1 MSTYAED
8 KAYGKLMERGM
19 YRFLKRFFGK
29 TLRHNDDEFAPFDFE
44 DCDVAVEM
52 KSRKM
57 RSNDWPTTMIKTLKV
72 ERCANEPRDCYFIFN
87 FTDKMLYIR
96 YDADQFAK
104 YERRLMKIAARPDK
118 AECWEWRTFIPL
130 ADLTTLKTFAAVPC
144 LID

>member
-8 KAYGKLMERGM
+8 KAYGKMMERGM
-19 YRFLKRFFGK
+19 YRYLKRFFGK

-57 RSNDWPTTMIKTLKV
+57 RSSDWPTTMIKTLKIT
-72 ERCANEPRDCYFIFN
+72 RCADEPRDCYFIFN
-87 FTDKMLYIR
+87 FTDKMYFIR
-96 YDADQFAK
+96 YDAAQFAN
-104 YERRLMKIAARPDK
+104 YEKRLMKIAPRPDK
-118 AECWEWRTFIPL
+118 AEGYEWRTFIPM
-130 ADLTTLKTFAAVPC
+130 AHLTTLKTFAEPC